1 MIRLIAEIK
10 PLDILG
16 PIVALAFGLAIAWVG
31 LALVARLFYLLVQ
44 PFYAIATRN
53 KVEEDSWWV
62 WGCIVLAGLLYWQ
75 LS

>member
-16 PIVALAFGLAIAWVG
+16 PIVALAFVLAIAWVG
-31 LALVARLFYLLVQ
+31 LALVSWFLYLLAQ

-53 KVEEDSWWV
+53 EVEEDSWWV
-62 WGCIVLAGLLYWQ
+62 WGCIVIAGLLYWQ